1 MADLPTREEM
11 FRRWRNAA
19 LAVPDTRISPREI
32 DRDGSDLN
40 LQAAAASIMGE
51 EMVNRGSKALAGCFE
66 DTATGDQL
74 DRVIFDRKGI
84 PRLPAEV
91 SVGQVSLTRATA
103 AAGAGTIDGGPPG
116 SGPPAPSR
124 IKTNRGIVY
133 ILTQPAVFGA
143 ADLGPIVVDVQAELA
158 GLDQE
163 VAEDQDWSWV
173 DTPFDPSIEIANPV
187 EMAGAADEETDSEYR
202 ARAKQ
207 FFPTIRR
214 GTLGAIE
221 FGLLSTPGIA
231 SVSVIEVENPESGFP
246 ACVVQ
251 AFVLDEL
258 GRSNETLA
266 ARGLQALLEFR
277 AAGIPVIVIPGE
289 PSFVNVDFVGTEF
302 DTSVVLDSS
311 EAENDVKTR
320 IVAALNNQRP
330 GENLLRSTIIAAA
343 KDYVGFVVEDDDL
356 VEPATT
362 LIPSAPSVA
371 FRTKREL
378 ITIN

>member
-1 MADLPTREEM
+1 
-11 FRRWRNAA
+11 
-19 LAVPDTRISPREI
+19 
-32 DRDGSDLN
+32 
-40 LQAAAASIMGE
+40 
-51 EMVNRGSKALAGCFE
+51 MVNRGSKALAGCFE

-91 SVGQVSLTRATA
+91 SVGQVSLTRAVAT
-103 AAGAGTIDGGPPG
+103 AGAGTIDGGPPG
-116 SGPPAPSR
+116 SGSPAPTR

-143 ADLGPIVVDVQAELA
+143 LDLGPIVVDVQAELA

-221 FGLLSTPGIA
+221 FRLLSTPGIA

-378 ITIN
+378 ITID